1 MSVPAKLGAY
11 VAVLALALVAGA
23 GLGAAV
29 GPIDTGGDPAHT
41 TDPAPATDPATDP
54 APDHDE
60 ENHDGGHGS

>member
-29 GPIDTGGDPAHT
+29 GPIDTGGSDPAHT
-41 TDPAPATDPATDP
+41 TDPPAATD
-54 APDHDE
+54 HDAE
-60 ENHDGGHGS
+60 IHDGGHGS